1 MIDACVACGGD
12 SLVPLLEVGTV
23 PAVVGALW
31 PTAERATNAATG
43 EMRLAVCHDC
53 SHVSNTAFDPSL
65 VEYDASYENSLHFS
79 SSFQRYADALAERL
93 IARYDVR
100 GKTVLEIGSGKGEFL
115 KSLCEKGRNTGRGY
129 DPTYHG
135 ESDSPDVTFI
145 RDLYPLDGTGEPFD
159 FLVCQHVLE
168 HLADP
173 YELLCGLRKG
183 CANADV
189 RVYLEV
195 PNGSFT
201 MSPSGQWDL
210 IHPHVSYFTTASLRH
225 LVERSGFAVLD
236 EGTSFD
242 GQFLYVEAAPADA
255 ASNYEEAAEQAE
267 VAALVSHAESF
278 AVTYQSTVEAW
289 RRRLAPDAAAGTR
302 VAALWGA
309 GAKGTTFANAVG
321 RDSRLAVVVDVNP
334 RKWGLFLPGTG
345 QVVFAPAALRDVE
358 VDTVVITNAAYL
370 QEIRDELATL
380 GIGADVVCV

>member
-31 PTAERATNAATG
+31 PTADRATNAATG

-225 LVERSGFAVLD
+225 LVERSGLAVLD

-255 ASNYEEAAEQAE
+255 ASNDEGAAEQAE
-267 VAALVSHAESF
+267 
-278 AVTYQSTVEAW
+278 
-289 RRRLAPDAAAGTR
+289 

-345 QVVFAPAALRDVE
+345 QVVYAPAALGDLE